1 MKKYIF
7 VVFVIFM
14 SLVIQLTAGAFP
26 PPQPTAVNYVMP
38 VPGVNSMQNKTYNR
52 IIIQSG
58 NNTYITTS
66 PVHPRQSYTYKDFAA
81 PQRYPNRNYY
91 VPSYCMHD
99 SYVYYGNGYNP
110 FCSQYRRYGNGMY
123 INF

>member
-1 MKKYIF
+1 MKKYVLIIAILF
-7 VVFVIFM
+7 I
-14 SLVIQLTAGAFP
+14 SALQLTAEADSTAQPAQVYYAMPTPKQP
-26 PPQPTAVNYVMP
+26 PVHNQ
-38 VPGVNSMQNKTYNR
+38 TYNR

-66 PVHPRQSYTYKDFAA
+66 PRYPKQSYAYKDFETH
-81 PQRYPNRNYY
+81 QRYPHRNHYI
-91 VPSYCMHD
+91 PSYCMHD
-99 SYVYYGNGYNP
+99 SYIYYGNGYNP